1 MVKASLDKDWV
12 VSVDINGNLF
22 VILFLLSP
30 SKPSQATWP
39 GVLYVIIAILSKVVQ
54 LKSPVSY
61 KNPQWHHYTWEIY
74 LSLESNFYRAEG
86 RTIKNLIISIIALLS
101 IYQFFL

>member
-1 MVKASLDKDWV
+1 MGTFCHSF
-12 VSVDINGNLF
+12 SF
-22 VILFLLSP
+22 VEFLLST

-39 GVLYVIIAILSKVVQ
+39 GVLYVTIAILSKVVQ
-54 LKSPVSY
+54 LKSLVSY
-61 KNPQWHHYTWEIY
+61 KNPQWHHYTWEIH

-86 RTIKNLIISIIALLS
+86 RTIKNLIINIIALLP